1 MIMLLVISTTT
12 FIALATVALL
22 GWSGLVLFFTG
33 RAKAKKTTR
42 PTPTLQSFFQPTAGK
57 VAVDVPM
64 PMASYRR
71 SELISLMKPGRNPTV
86 REQAVPVSTEAASN
100 ATTPPSSPT
109 EVALDDPIFAP
120 ADEKSQPP
128 IVVNGDQTTTPVTEL
143 VASPGTFKLSL
154 DRQLLSRLLSD
165 DSLCEEFEA
174 ARALTL
180 ERQRETGRTYGALFR
195 EALADKPAD
204 VKAVL
209 LNLLTEEEEEDF
221 DRALPTYP

>member
-1 MIMLLVISTTT
+1 MLLAISTST
-12 FIALATVALL
+12 FLVVATVALL
-22 GWSGLVLFFTG
+22 VWAGGVLYFTG

-71 SELISLMKPGRNPTV
+71 SELISLAKPGRNPAIG
-86 REQAVPVSTEAASN
+86 EQAVPVSTEAASN
-100 ATTPPSSPT
+100 ATTPPSSPA
-109 EVALDDPIFAP
+109 EPELDDPTFAP
-120 ADEKSQPP
+120 ADEEQQPP
-128 IVVNGDQTTTPVTEL
+128 IAVYDNQTTTPVTEP
-143 VASPGTFKLSL
+143 VASPGTFKLSVN
-154 DRQLLSRLLSD
+154 RQLLSRLLSD

-174 ARALTL
+174 VRASTL
-180 ERQRETGRTYGALFR
+180 EQQRETGRTYGALFR

-204 VKAVL
+204 VQAVL

-221 DRALPTYP
+221 DRALPT